1 METQMMSLFDY
12 LGKAAG
18 KELGAQVANA
28 AARQSITTVLR
39 YVSTETY
46 TGNVNLYP
54 KSFLDS
60 YFDSE
65 SIIDNSELPF

>member
-1 METQMMSLFDY
+1 METQLMSLFDY

-28 AARQSITTVLR
+28 AAEQRIPPTLR
-39 YVSTETY
+39 YVSTGTY

-60 YFDSE
+60 YFNG
-65 SIIDNSELPF
+65 SILDDDNELPF

>member
-1 METQMMSLFDY
+1 METQLMSLFDY

-28 AARQSITTVLR
+28 AVKQRIPSMLR
-39 YVSTETY
+39 YISTETY

-60 YFDSE
+60 YFNPKPESE
-65 SIIDNSELPF
+65 KNKSN

>member
-1 METQMMSLFDY
+1 METQTMSLFEY

-18 KELGAQVANA
+18 KELGAQVAKA
-28 AARQSITTVLR
+28 AVKQRIPTVLR

-46 TGNVNLYP
+46 VGNVNLYP

-60 YFDSE
+60 YFNNE
-65 SIIDNSELPF
+65 SILNDSELPF